1 MERLRSCHLSLR
13 HSFIRLRLSGASA
26 FILVN
31 GPALLSFSA
40 SLTAPSLHLSPFTEH
55 SSPLR
60 LALGFIDQRDGGWG
74 RTSMSTTEQR
84 GRKKHFISFSTTMTL
99 SLLSWRPPPRPP
111 HLWLLCRKCVSYGGA
126 NLAPAPRL
134 GPNSLSESSVR
145 SAGRRSSS
153 WSPHRSL
160 LPCCVWLVCQA
171 LVAKCQEGRRMR
183 CRLVI
188 SPRVFANKH

>member
-1 MERLRSCHLSLR
+1 MSSFTSSFFHPSPSLWSVCIYIGKR
-13 HSFIRLRLSGASA
+13 TSPSFILRISYCS
-26 FILVN
+26 I
-31 GPALLSFSA
+31 S
-40 SLTAPSLHLSPFTEH
+40 PSLSIRQNITEH

-60 LALGFIDQRDGGWG
+60 LALGFIDQRDGGWR

-99 SLLSWRPPPRPP
+99 SLLSWRPPPP